1 MNLCTKLLIFVG
13 NGDFGEISII
23 GDENEILTQEE
34 TVLDSVIAL
43 FAVNYIFTSHIPAL
57 THSFYVFYRNIL

>member
-1 MNLCTKLLIFVG
+1 MG
-13 NGDFGEISII
+13 NGDFGEISIT

-43 FAVNYIFTSHIPAL
+43 FAVEYTFTPHIPAL
-57 THSFYVFYRNIL
+57 THSFYVLYRNIL